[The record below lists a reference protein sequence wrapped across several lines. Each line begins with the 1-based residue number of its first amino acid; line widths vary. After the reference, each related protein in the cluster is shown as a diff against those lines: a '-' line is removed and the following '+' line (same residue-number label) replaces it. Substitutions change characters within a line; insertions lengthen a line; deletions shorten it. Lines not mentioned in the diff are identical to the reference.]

1 MKPFS
6 ETRPGRDG
14 WLIAVLV
21 LAALLRLLGLRFGL
35 PDKLYF
41 DEFALVNHA
50 LGFGKGDLNP
60 HWFEYPSLQMYV
72 LFAVY
77 GLVFAVGRLTG
88 AWHGGWDFAVAYF
101 RDPTLLQT
109 ISRGVTVLYAVLSVW
124 LLYHIVRRWWGRA
137 AALAAAL
144 VLAVSPMH
152 VINSHYVTTDVPMI
166 CMALL
171 ALWLAQC
178 ALDGGSRRKLFLAAF
193 VAGLAGAAKYPGLAM
208 VPVVAAA
215 PFLFPRVGLKRR
227 VLDAVGLALTG
238 LAGFAAGA
246 PFTFLDW
253 RAFRAGMA
261 FQSNL
266 VGKVG
271 HLGFEASRNG
281 WLFHARHSLP
291 EIMSWALILLALLG
305 LLLALR
311 RAPART
317 VWLCLFPAAVFA
329 VIGSQKT
336 LFSRYALPLA
346 PFLALFCGVA
356 YSRLLSWRHS
366 SLWRT
371 ALATV
376 LLAACAPMA
385 LDSLGFGLSN
395 SFPDT
400 RSVARRWIEGQLP
413 PGSAVALSRNS
424 APLTPDEASLSH
436 ASERVGGRL
445 AAMGAS
451 SGAHLKSREKFKL
464 LNKANESKTR
474 FDVYGLDGYWRPG
487 TLDWLVARGV
497 GYAAVDGAMEY
508 RYRQA
513 ARYHPDE
520 VEFFDEVKERGVLL
534 HRVSPQPIRFSGLA
548 APFNGLRLVN
558 PGPEISIYRLPANR
572 KDTN

>member
-1 MKPFS
+1 MTNR
-6 ETRPGRDG
+6 ETCPRRDW
-14 WLIAVLV
+14 WLAAVLV

-35 PDKLYF
+35 PDLLYG
-41 DEFALVNHA
+41 DESSLVNHA

-72 LFAVY
+72 LFAIY
-77 GLVFAVGRLTG
+77 ALVFAAGRLTG

-366 SLWRT
+366 SLWRA

>member
-6 ETRPGRDG
+6 EPHPSRDWG
-14 WLIAVLV
+14 LVAVLV

-41 DEFALVNHA
+41 DEFGLVNHA
-50 LGFGKGDLNP
+50 LGFGRGDLNP

-77 GLVFAVGRLTG
+77 VLVFAAGRLIG
-88 AWHGGWDFAVAYF
+88 AWHSGWDFAVAYF

-109 ISRGVTVLYAVLSVW
+109 ISRGVTVLYGALSVW

-137 AALAAAL
+137 AALPAAL

-166 CMALL
+166 CMVLL

-178 ALDGGSRRKLFLAAF
+178 ALDQGSRRKLFLAAF

-215 PFLFPRVGLKRR
+215 PFLFLQVGLKRR

-281 WLFHARHSLP
+281 WLFHARYSLP
-291 EIMSWALILLALLG
+291 EIMSWSLILLALLG
-305 LLLALR
+305 LILSLR

-356 YSRLLSWRHS
+356 YCWLLSWRHS
-366 SLWRT
+366 AGWRVALTLLVASLC
-371 ALATV
+371 LPV
-376 LLAACAPMA
+376 G
-385 LDSLGFGLSN
+385 LDSLSWSLSN

-400 RSVARRWIEGQLP
+400 RSVARRWIEDRLP

-424 APLTPDEASLSH
+424 APLTPDDANLSR
-436 ASERVGGRL
+436 ASESVSGRL
-445 AAMGAS
+445 AAMGVS
-451 SGAHLKSREKFKL
+451 SGAHVKSREKFKL
-464 LNKANESKTR
+464 LNEANESKTR
-474 FDVYGLDGYWRPG
+474 FDVYYLDGYWQPG

-497 GYAAVDGAMEY
+497 RYAAVDDGMEY
-508 RYRQA
+508 RYRDA
-513 ARYHPDE
+513 AKYHPDE
-520 VEFFDEVKERGVLL
+520 VEFFDQVKQRGDLV
-534 HRVSPQPIRFSGLA
+534 HRVSPQPLRFSGLA
-548 APFNGLRLVN
+548 APLNGLRLAT
-558 PGPEISIYRLPANR
+558 PGPEISIYRLPANG